1 VINLVNFAVQIT
13 VTNRQVLMAKKKLKG
28 EGLLLDSIARGIFEK
43 KGVNAVKLDMRR
55 LDNRVCDYFVIC
67 HGNSGTQVDALSYS
81 VVDTVRKS
89 AGEKPVHREGLENCL
104 WVLLDY
110 GSVIV
115 HIFREEYRNFYNLES
130 LWADAE
136 MEVIEDPLLL
146 KE

>member
-1 VINLVNFAVQIT
+1 
-13 VTNRQVLMAKKKLKG
+13 M
-28 EGLLLDSIARGIFEK
+28 
-43 KGVNAVKLDMRR
+43 
-55 LDNRVCDYFVIC
+55 
-67 HGNSGTQVDALSYS
+67 
-81 VVDTVRKS
+81 RKS